1 MIPKLIHQTV
11 PDKTASAD
19 EFLENIENIKA
30 LNPGYTHV
38 LYDNEDQRA
47 IIREKWG
54 SAVYSFYE
62 RINPIYGVARTDF
75 FKYLLMYWQGGV
87 YLDIKSTATRAL
99 DEVLTSSE

>member
-1 MIPKLIHQTV
+1 M
-11 PDKTASAD
+11 PDKTAIAD
-19 EFLENIENIKA
+19 EFLENIKA

-47 IIREKWG
+47 IIREKCG

-62 RINPIYGVARTDF
+62 RINPIYGVARMDF

-87 YLDIKSTATRAL
+87 YLDIKSTATRPYPGPA
-99 DEVLTSSE
+99 VG